1 MLGSKVNFKKIVGI
15 IKIIRPSNVLISGL
29 TISAGVLIFGRGS
42 FELSRLA
49 LMAGIVG
56 VLIDAGAN
64 VINDFFDVEID
75 RINKPHRPIPSGL
88 ISKRFALFIYFA
100 CTILG
105 LLVASFLNEIAFMIV
120 FFSSVVIF
128 LYSYILKRVPLVG
141 NFTVAFI
148 TGLAFIF
155 AGSVVGNFKDAL
167 FPFLFAFMINFGR
180 EIIKDIEDIEGDLKS
195 GVKTFPIVHGV
206 NQAVAVS
213 ASVFFVLIFATVIP
227 YLVGI
232 YNHVY
237 FLIVLVVDA
246 GLIFVIFSLI
256 KDKSKRN
263 LNRLSNIL
271 KFEMLIGLFA
281 IYFGSL

>member
-1 MLGSKVNFKKIVGI
+1 MNFKKVLVGV

-29 TISAGVLIFGRGS
+29 TISVGVLILGS
-42 FELSRLA
+42 ESFDIFRLA
-49 LMAGIVG
+49 LVAGIVG

-75 RINKPHRPIPSGL
+75 RINKPHRAIPSGL
-88 ISKRFALFIYFA
+88 VSKRFALFIYFV
-100 CTILG
+100 CTISG
-105 LLVASFLNEIAFMIV
+105 LLFASFLNKIAFAIA

-128 LYSYILKRVPLVG
+128 LYSYVLKKIPLVG

-155 AGSVVGNFKDAL
+155 AGSVVGNFKGAL

-180 EIIKDIEDIEGDLKS
+180 EIIKDIEDMEGDLKS
-195 GVKTFPIVHGV
+195 GVRTFPIVRGV
-206 NQAVAVS
+206 NWAVAVS
-213 ASVFFVLIFATVIP
+213 VSVFLVLIFATIVP
-227 YLVGI
+227 YFIGV
-232 YNHVY
+232 YNHY
-237 FLIVLVVDA
+237 YILIVSIVDV

-256 KDKSKRN
+256 SDRSRRN

-281 IYFGSL
+281 IYFGSLRW